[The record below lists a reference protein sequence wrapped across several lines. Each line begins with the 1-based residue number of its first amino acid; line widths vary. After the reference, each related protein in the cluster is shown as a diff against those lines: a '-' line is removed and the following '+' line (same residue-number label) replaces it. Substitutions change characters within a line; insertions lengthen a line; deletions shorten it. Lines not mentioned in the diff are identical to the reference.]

1 MAKQR
6 QHYIKEIRELADNV
20 DFHHRNT
27 NIAQLPASAFG
38 ITAGIFTITGIA
50 LIPVTFGAS
59 LGLTITGAVLG
70 AGATVTGL
78 ANSAT
83 DIGVRINRSKRAKKC
98 VNHHKES
105 TEEMSNI
112 IKEVLD
118 DCDEITKL
126 ATKEMI
132 LIIDEMLIRN
142 GGEAARFAAVG
153 LKNACSIGYAAIRTI
168 PKAAKSLHLL
178 RKGLGITVA
187 ASASS
192 LRTVDVASDTAGSA
206 TKVVASTSGK
216 VLLGFG
222 YAFSAIG
229 IAADLVSAGVTIYD
243 LAKGSKTSTSKQ
255 LRKVA
260 DSLVEELENVKKIN
274 NILKE
279 NQLDC
284 DLGYDQDTKSNAY
297 NI

>member
-1 MAKQR
+1 M
-6 QHYIKEIRELADNV
+6 YSDSDL
-20 DFHHRNT
+20 
-27 NIAQLPASAFG
+27 
-38 ITAGIFTITGIA
+38 
-50 LIPVTFGAS
+50 
-59 LGLTITGAVLG
+59 
-70 AGATVTGL
+70 
-78 ANSAT
+78 NSAT

-98 VNHHKES
+98 VNQHKES
-105 TEEMSNI
+105 TEEMSNII

-132 LIIDEMLIRN
+132 LIIDEMFIRN
-142 GGEAARFAAVG
+142 GREAARFAAVG

-178 RKGLGITVA
+178 HKGLGITVA
-187 ASASS
+187 AFASS
-192 LRTVDVASDTAGSA
+192 LRTVDVAFDTAGGA
-206 TKVVASTSGK
+206 IKVVASTSGK

-229 IAADLVSAGVTIYD
+229 IAADLVSAGITIYD